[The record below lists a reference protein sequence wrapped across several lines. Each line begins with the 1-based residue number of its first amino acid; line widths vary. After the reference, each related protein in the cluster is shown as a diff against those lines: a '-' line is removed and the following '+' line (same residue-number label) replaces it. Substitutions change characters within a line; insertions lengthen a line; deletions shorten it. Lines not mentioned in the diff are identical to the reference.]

1 MIRTALTVR
10 NLPRGGANLVTEPSD
25 QVNGNYFQF
34 SGAVTLLLSFF
45 SVSGG
50 SVTIAS
56 PVYVDGDQDAGGL
69 KVPDRVLILPPATV
83 FLWTCP
89 VSLYSQFG
97 LNQVFIDAAQPTS
110 IAVYQ
115 F

>member
-1 MIRTALTVR
+1 MARTALTVR
-10 NLPRGGANLVTEPSD
+10 NLPRNGANLVTEAAD
-25 QVNGNYFQF
+25 QGNGNYVPFA
-34 SGAVTLLLSFF
+34 GPGTLLLSFF

-56 PVYVDGDQDAGGL
+56 PDYIDGEQGAGGL
-69 KVPDRVLILPPATV
+69 KVPDRVLTLTPATV

-89 VSLYSQFG
+89 MALYSQLG
-97 LNQVFIDAAQPTS
+97 LDQVFIDVAQATS